1 MNVVHVHVVI
11 LLVRDV
17 GGGGDGGGGG
27 GVVRRAHA
35 GLDWHATI
43 ESTDLT

>member
-1 MNVVHVHVVI
+1 MNVVHVHVVL

-17 GGGGDGGGGG
+17 GGGGDGGGG
-27 GVVRRAHA
+27 VVRGAGA

-43 ESTDLT
+43 EPTDLT

>member
-1 MNVVHVHVVI
+1 ML

-27 GVVRRAHA
+27 RVVRGAGA
-35 GLDWHATI
+35 GLDWHTAI
-43 ESTDLT
+43 EPTDLT

>member
-1 MNVVHVHVVI
+1 LNVVHVHVVV

-17 GGGGDGGGGG
+17 GGGGDGGGG
-27 GVVRRAHA
+27 VVRGAGA

-43 ESTDLT
+43 EPTDLT

>member
-1 MNVVHVHVVI
+1 MNVVHVNVVL

-17 GGGGDGGGGG
+17 GGGGDGGGG
-27 GVVRRAHA
+27 VVRGAGA

-43 ESTDLT
+43 EPTDLT

>member
-1 MNVVHVHVVI
+1 MNVVHVRVVV

-27 GVVRRAHA
+27 GVVRGAGA

-43 ESTDLT
+43 EPTDLT